1 MCPIKLCIILVK
13 QPACA
18 HFGDDWK
25 SGLIERRL
33 SFCRIRIRR
42 ARSFASSVYAP
53 SARLHARVRALGR
66 CVRDHSSLSRGHR
79 RCAHEPTYSRS
90 RRVVI
95 SFVSFVSDVDTTCA
109 NADTSRTSSGV
120 RSETARRTS
129 TVYSSCTI
137 SSHRRRRRLVPRGRW
152 FSRSSVW
159 TSDTESI
166 DDERRDGTNERT
178 NERTNDGARTSRP
191 KTGPRAVD
199 RARRTTRARRT
210 RLETSRRSPTNVP
223 RGTLHVT
230 RVITRG
236 CLRTGTFA
244 SHDS

>member
-25 SGLIERRL
+25 SGLIERPLAFR
-33 SFCRIRIRR
+33 RIRIRR
-42 ARSFASSVYAP
+42 ARSFASSVCAP

-66 CVRDHSSLSRGHR
+66 CVRDHYSLSRGHR

-95 SFVSFVSDVDTTCA
+95 SFVSFVSDVETTCA

-129 TVYSSCTI
+129 TVYSSNTI
-137 SSHRRRRRLVPRGRW
+137 SSHRRRRPRCRRAHARRVRCR
-152 FSRSSVW
+152 SCSPTSPSRARIVKVSERSSRV
-159 TSDTESI
+159 
-166 DDERRDGTNERT
+166 DG
-178 NERTNDGARTSRP
+178 
-191 KTGPRAVD
+191 
-199 RARRTTRARRT
+199 
-210 RLETSRRSPTNVP
+210 
-223 RGTLHVT
+223 
-230 RVITRG
+230 
-236 CLRTGTFA
+236 
-244 SHDS
+244 